1 VNPVNTKQKLEN
13 YCESYQARREADV
26 DEEEV
31 HVVKNF
37 RRWIYAELKDLSR
50 GSSILDV
57 ACGDASFTRLLSRF
71 SADVTALHSSAGLMA
86 QHARAHPEITFLQH
100 DLCDPIPFLDG
111 SFNVIWCSGIL
122 EHVPNPGF
130 VLREMYR
137 GLAPGGRLLV
147 TVPSNSRLRDILIT
161 LFKLTPHFIPADSCL
176 HFFTKNSLEKIASN
190 AGFTSLRLKTCSMY
204 NPLYDLFIPTSIL
217 LKAEKSPF
225 APHTVTFSRYRPEQP
240 QARMPQPMPAEATAR
255 T

>member
-1 VNPVNTKQKLEN
+1 MNTEQKSGTYREN
-13 YCESYQARREADV
+13 HQARREADI
-26 DEEEV
+26 DEEEE

-37 RRWIYAELKDLSR
+37 RRWIYAELKDLPR

-71 SADVTALHSSAGLMA
+71 SADVTALHSSSGLTA
-86 QHARAHPEITFLQH
+86 QHARSHPEITFLQH

-147 TVPSNSRLRDILIT
+147 TVPYNSRLRDLLIT
-161 LFKLTPHFIPADSCL
+161 MFKWNQQFIPAESCL
-176 HFFTKNSLEKIASN
+176 HFFTKKSLEKFAGN

-204 NPLYDLFIPTSIL
+204 NPLHDLFIPTSIL

-225 APHTVTFSRYRPEQP
+225 APNTVTFSRYRPEQP
-240 QARMPQPMPAEATAR
+240 QARMPRPMPAEAVAR
-255 T
+255 I

>member
-1 VNPVNTKQKLEN
+1 MITEQKLGNHCEN
-13 YCESYQARREADV
+13 YQAEYKADA
-26 DEEEV
+26 DEGEEYV
-31 HVVKNF
+31 ANNF
-37 RRWIYAELKDLSR
+37 RRWIHAELKDLPR

-57 ACGDASFTRLLSRF
+57 ACGNASFTRLLSKF
-71 SADVTALHSSAGLMA
+71 SADVTALHSTACVA
-86 QHARAHPEITFLQH
+86 ARHARSYPEITFLQH
-100 DLCDPIPFLDG
+100 DMCDPIPFQDC

-147 TVPSNSRLRDILIT
+147 TVPYNSRLREILT
-161 LFKLTPHFIPADSCL
+161 AMFKWNEQFIPVEPSL
-176 HFFTKNSLEKIASN
+176 HFFTKKSLEKIAHN

-204 NPLYDLFIPTSIL
+204 NPLHDLFIPTSLL
-217 LKAEKSPF
+217 LKAEKCPL
-225 APHTVTFSRYRPEQP
+225 APHTVTFSRYRSDQP
-240 QARMPQPMPAEATAR
+240 QARVLQPMPVNATAR